1 MPDTARL
8 NTPTASL
15 TDPPARRRWRRLGL
29 LALAPLALVGVAILL
44 LIDDRAAAASSTA
57 AAQPAAGPAR
67 KKAGPAIPVL
77 AARVI
82 TGDLAVY
89 LTALGS
95 VTPLNQVTVQ
105 SRVDGQ
111 LMKVHFTEGQLVRAG
126 EPLADIDPRPYQ
138 VQVAQAEGA
147 LQRDAALL
155 NNARADLARYRA
167 LADENGVSQQMLSTQ
182 DALVAQH
189 EGALRSDQA
198 QVDRARL
205 DLAYAHI
212 SAPIG
217 GRVGLRRVDPGN
229 IVKASDTGGLVS
241 ITQVAPIA
249 ALFTIAQDHLPPVL
263 NKLRAGQ
270 TLSVQAYDREQKLKL
285 AEGRLLTVD
294 NQIDPATGTLKC
306 KAQFENLDGALFP
319 NQFVNVRLLVDRRRG
334 ATLVPA
340 AAVQRGAEQSTFV
353 YVVAAA
359 GAAEAAEVE
368 VAIRPV
374 RVGSADGGWV
384 EVLDGLEPDEVVVL
398 EGVDRLAAG
407 SRVIAQLRELPPP
420 AAS

>member
-8 NTPTASL
+8 NTPSASL
-15 TDPPARRRWRRLGL
+15 TGQQAQRRWRRLGL
-29 LALAPLALVGVAILL
+29 IALAALALAAVSLL
-44 LIDDRAAAASSTA
+44 LLLDEPADAAATGGPAP
-57 AAQPAAGPAR
+57 AQPATMPAR

-111 LMKVHFTEGQLVRAG
+111 LMKVHFTEGQLVSAG

-155 NNARADLARYRA
+155 DNARADLARYRT
-167 LADENGVSQQMLSTQ
+167 LADQNGVSQQMLSTQ

-198 QVDRARL
+198 QVDRVRL
-205 DLAYAHI
+205 ELAYAHI
-212 SAPIG
+212 RAPIG

-229 IVKASDTGGLVS
+229 IVKASDAGGLVS
-241 ITQVAPIA
+241 ITQLEPIA
-249 ALFTIAQDHLPPVL
+249 AVFTIAQDHLPPVL
-263 NKLRAGQ
+263 KKLRAGE
-270 TLSVQAYDREQKLKL
+270 TLTVQAYDREQKLKL

-294 NQIDPATGTLKC
+294 NQIDTATGTLKC

-319 NQFVNVRLLVDRRRG
+319 NQFVNVRLLVERKRG

-353 YVVAAA
+353 YVV
-359 GAAEAAEVE
+359 GAASGAEAEVA
-368 VAIRPV
+368 VRPV
-374 RVGSADGGWV
+374 HVGTADGDWV
-384 EVLDGLEPDEVVVL
+384 EVLDGLAADELVVL

-407 SRVIAQLRELPPP
+407 SRVVAQFRDPPP
-420 AAS
+420 PSAAP